1 MSAIT
6 TCPRCGRCYF
16 AASEEAANEPDRECY
31 SCWEGSKP
39 AEDGAAIAAEKG
51 ERLLAARQTREH
63 GAHMTTDNLLAQ
75 KIADSLNA
83 SGV

>member
-51 ERLLAARQTREH
+51 EQT
-63 GAHMTTDNLLAQ
+63 
-75 KIADSLNA
+75 
-83 SGV
+83 

>member
-39 AEDGAAIAAEKG
+39 AEDGSDDGRCTRFFPALEG
-51 ERLLAARQTREH
+51 E
-63 GAHMTTDNLLAQ
+63 D
-75 KIADSLNA
+75 
-83 SGV
+83 V

>member
-39 AEDGAAIAAEKG
+39 AEDGAPDGDRASDDGTPAEG
-51 ERLLAARQTREH
+51 L
-63 GAHMTTDNLLAQ
+63 D
-75 KIADSLNA
+75 
-83 SGV
+83 